1 MTLQQL
7 QYLMEVYRIG
17 SVSGAAKKLFLAQS
31 SLSASISSLENELG
45 FPIFIRSK
53 NGMIPTVQGAHVIE
67 QAARICESYHTML
80 DTVGTEKRHI
90 RISLPAYAPLDH
102 AFVQLVEAYR
112 ENNAVSF
119 SANSFT
125 TAEAVMKLAALEL
138 DMVIL
143 MNHEA
148 RFLSVETLLKS
159 KGLQWKKL
167 ASIPVYIQLGPG
179 HRLYDHPEIA
189 PEELENDLFADDI
202 HDPLLHNDFL
212 KGVIHLSPDKTVS
225 VKSSYARQL
234 LVKKGLA
241 YTIGASFPP
250 HEYTQGLRNIPLANV
265 SYILT
270 VVTNPLNDLPRET
283 DIFCSLIEK
292 ELNAQYSNK

>member
-7 QYLMEVYRIG
+7 QYLMEVYRTG

-31 SLSASISSLENELG
+31 SLSASISALESELG

-53 NGMIPTVQGAHVIE
+53 QGMIPTVQGAHVIE

-80 DTVGTEKRHI
+80 EAGGMEKRQV
-90 RISLPAYAPLDH
+90 RISAPAYVPLDH
-102 AFVQLVEAYR
+102 AFVRLVEAYR
-112 ENNAVSF
+112 DNTAVTF
-119 SANSFT
+119 SANAFA

-138 DMVIL
+138 DIVIL

-159 KGLQWKKL
+159 KGLQWRKL
-167 ASIPVYIQLGPG
+167 AKLPVFIQVGPG
-179 HRLYDHPEIA
+179 HRLYERTEIL

-212 KGVIHLSPDKTVS
+212 KGVIRLSPDKTVS
-225 VKSSYARQL
+225 VRSSYAREL
-234 LVKKGLA
+234 LVAKGLA
-241 YTIGASFPP
+241 YTIGTGFPKYELT
-250 HEYTQGLRNIPLANV
+250 HGVRNIPLRDV
-265 SYILT
+265 SYVLT
-270 VVTNPLNDLPRET
+270 VATNPLKALPEEAEL
-283 DIFCSLIEK
+283 FCSLIQE
-292 ELNAQYSNK
+292 ELHK

>member
-7 QYLMEVYRIG
+7 QYLMEVYRTG

-31 SLSASISSLENELG
+31 SLSASISALESELG

-53 NGMIPTVQGAHVIE
+53 QGMITTVQGAHVIE

-80 DTVGTEKRHI
+80 EASGMEKRHI
-90 RISLPAYAPLDH
+90 RISIPAYAPLDH
-102 AFVQLVEAYR
+102 AFVRLVETYR

-138 DMVIL
+138 DMVVL

-167 ASIPVYIQLGPG
+167 AKLPVFIQLGPG
-179 HRLYDHPEIA
+179 HRLYEHTKIL

-212 KGVIHLSPDKTVS
+212 KGVIHLSPDRTVA
-225 VKSSYARQL
+225 VQSSYAREL
-234 LVKKGLA
+234 LVAKGLA
-241 YTIGASFPP
+241 YTIGAGFSK
-250 HEYTQGLRNIPLANV
+250 HELTHGLRNIPLADV

-270 VVTNPLNDLPRET
+270 VATNPLKALPEEAEL
-283 DIFCSLIEK
+283 FCSLIQE
-292 ELNAQYSNK
+292 ELHK